1 MNSHK
6 KAGLFLAAALLVAAT
21 SVNGFAAIS
30 GDVDGDGAVRLA
42 DALRVLRAAAG
53 TEPLMPLQRDACD
66 IAGGSPVLLTP
77 DGVCDVIDAVMI
89 LRKAYGLL

>member
-1 MNSHK
+1 MKRHK
-6 KAGLFLAAALLVAAT
+6 KAGLLLSAALLVVAT
-21 SVNGFAAIS
+21 AVNGFAAIS

-53 TEPLMPLQRDACD
+53 TEPLTPPQNDACD
-66 IAGGSPVLLTP
+66 LAGGRPVLLTP